1 MFHFTKSAFVPSRPT
16 VLAKTAP
23 RGASPR
29 LGQDGTFLLK
39 EYLKC
44 SDIFGICLSVLD
56 SENMKE
62 GKSRPVYVISV
73 AAELV
78 DMHPQTLRLYER
90 RGLIRPGRSTG
101 KTRLYSERDIEH
113 LREIRRLTQE
123 LGVNLAG
130 VEEVMLLQHQLDD
143 LQDQFE
149 TELERIDS
157 QLEQAMSGRELPAQT
172 GILLDPKD
180 KPVYVI
186 SIAAELVEMHPQTL
200 RLYERNGL
208 IRPGRSSGK
217 TRLYSERDI
226 EQLREIR
233 RLTQERGVNLAGVEE
248 IMRLRGRLE
257 DARGRFEFD
266 IVRIQDE
273 LTAHMT
279 TWRTLPAPAEDDERE
294 DGNENTA
301 PSALP
306 SPPKPSPARGR
317 KRSSS

>member
-1 MFHFTKSAFVPSRPT
+1 
-16 VLAKTAP
+16 
-23 RGASPR
+23 
-29 LGQDGTFLLK
+29 
-39 EYLKC
+39 
-44 SDIFGICLSVLD
+44 
-56 SENMKE
+56 MKE
-62 GKSRPVYVISV
+62 GKNRPVYVISV

-90 RGLIRPGRSTG
+90 KGLIRPGRSTG

-149 TELERIDS
+149 HELERIDT
-157 QLEQAMSGRELPAQT
+157 QLEQALSGRELPSVS
-172 GILLDPKD
+172 GVLDPKD

-257 DARGRFEFD
+257 ESRGRFEFD

-273 LTAHMT
+273 LSAHMT
-279 TWRTLPAPAEDDERE
+279 SWRTLGPVPDEGPDEDGDNTGGRDDE
-294 DGNENTA
+294 DGAA
-301 PSALP
+301 PGALP
-306 SPPKPSPARGR
+306 SPPASPAPKSSSPRSR
-317 KRSSS
+317 KRISS